1 VSRATE
7 PINSQKSMLTIV
19 WFRQDLRVSDNP
31 ALTHACKNGKILPV
45 YIRDA
50 ANAGSFDLGDA
61 SKVWLHHSL
70 VALEEDLGGKLGIYS
85 GDPHT
90 ILENLM
96 KETGANSVVWNRQ
109 YEPWAQARDTK
120 IKKRLSENGISVES
134 FNGSLLWEPW
144 SNLKEDG
151 TPYKVFTPF
160 YRKGCMNAPEPRS
173 PLPKPKNLDIEEKNA
188 KSLIIDNLNLIPQI
202 RWDQD
207 LIKNWNIGERGA
219 KLRLKEFLKFGIKN
233 YKEGRN
239 LPAQQFVSGL
249 SPHLH
254 FGEISP
260 NQVWH
265 AARKLDVDANV
276 DHFCSELG
284 WREFSHSLL
293 HHNPSLPTENLNKKF
308 DHFPWGTDKKKLI
321 AWQKGQTGIP
331 FVDAGMRELWQ
342 TGSMHNRVR
351 MVVASFLVKNLLLD
365 WRHGER
371 WFWDTLF
378 DADLANNSAS
388 WQWVAGCGADA
399 APYFRIFNPVT
410 QGQKFDPEGEY
421 VRKYIPEIAN
431 LPDKFLF
438 NPWDAPAE
446 ILDKAQLKLGDTY
459 PNPIVSLSASRMSAL
474 RAFETLQGKN

>member
-1 VSRATE
+1 
-7 PINSQKSMLTIV
+7 MLTIT
-19 WFRQDLRVSDNP
+19 WFRQDLRISDNP
-31 ALTHACKNGKILPV
+31 ALTHASKKGRVVPV
-45 YIRDA
+45 YILD
-50 ANAGSFDLGDA
+50 NVNPGKFELGGA

-70 VALEEDLGGKLGIYS
+70 EALSRDLDGNLNLYA
-85 GDPHT
+85 GDPIA
-90 ILENLM
+90 ILKKLIET
-96 KETGANSVVWNRQ
+96 TGATSVVWNRQ
-109 YEPWAQARDTK
+109 YEPWAQTRDQK
-120 IKKRLSENGISVES
+120 IKKTLLAAGIEADS

-144 SNLKEDG
+144 SNLKDDG

-160 YRKGCMNAPEPRS
+160 YRKGCMNASEPRN
-173 PLPKPKNLDIEEKNA
+173 PLPKPKTLDIEKRLSD
-188 KSLIIDNLNLIPQI
+188 SLSINELKLIPKI
-202 RWDQD
+202 RWDKD
-207 LIKNWNIGERGA
+207 LVKPWTIGESGA
-219 KLRLKEFLKFGIKN
+219 KARLRNFLNTGIKN

-239 LPAQQFVSGL
+239 LPAKPFVSAL

-260 NQVWH
+260 NQIWH
-265 AARKLDVDANV
+265 SARKLNMDSNV

-284 WREFSHSLL
+284 WREFSNSLL

-421 VRKYIPEIAN
+421 VRKYVPEIAN

-438 NPWDAPAE
+438 NPWEAPAE